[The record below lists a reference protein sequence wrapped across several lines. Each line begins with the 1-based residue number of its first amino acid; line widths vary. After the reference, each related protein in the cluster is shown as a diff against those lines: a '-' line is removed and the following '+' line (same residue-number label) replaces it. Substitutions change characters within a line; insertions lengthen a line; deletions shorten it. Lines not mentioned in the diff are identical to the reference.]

1 MENNVFGN
9 KIKFLRKSNLLS
21 TPVMAMLLDYK
32 HRSSIVQMEHGDI
45 SPTFEKLTDIANLY
59 GVKIDWLFGRSDEP
73 YDAAIILKLE
83 ESLMD
88 IKIADNTVFKDIGPD
103 TYLSSSLRK
112 LNFSLSERA
121 RLIFLLKFFKTVTEK
136 QPELLHKNVD
146 AAFLKCMVAQ
156 KYKAK
161 NWSKKPDELYMQLL
175 HFIAVEIYK

>member
-73 YDAAIILKLE
+73 G
-83 ESLMD
+83 
-88 IKIADNTVFKDIGPD
+88 VVHFKC
-103 TYLSSSLRK
+103 SRK
-112 LNFSLSERA
+112 FPKNLLN
-121 RLIFLLKFFKTVTEK
+121 
-136 QPELLHKNVD
+136 
-146 AAFLKCMVAQ
+146 
-156 KYKAK
+156 
-161 NWSKKPDELYMQLL
+161 
-175 HFIAVEIYK
+175 

>member
-1 MENNVFGN
+1 
-9 KIKFLRKSNLLS
+9 
-21 TPVMAMLLDYK
+21 
-32 HRSSIVQMEHGDI
+32 
-45 SPTFEKLTDIANLY
+45 
-59 GVKIDWLFGRSDEP
+59 
-73 YDAAIILKLE
+73 
-83 ESLMD
+83 MD
-88 IKIADNTVFKDIGPD
+88 IKIADNTVFKDIVPD

-136 QPELLHKNVD
+136 QPALLHKNVD

-175 HFIAVEIYK
+175 HFIAGEIYK